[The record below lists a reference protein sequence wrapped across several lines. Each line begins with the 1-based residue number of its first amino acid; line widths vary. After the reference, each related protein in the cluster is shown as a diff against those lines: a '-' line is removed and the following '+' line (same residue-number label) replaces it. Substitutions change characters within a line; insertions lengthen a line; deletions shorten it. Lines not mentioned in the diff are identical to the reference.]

1 MEERRQ
7 LTRVEELTYEVKIEQ
22 VMTTDVLTVTPETMM
37 SEAKE
42 LLRNRRISGMPVVE
56 KGRLAGVISTEDIIT
71 TLELGKD
78 VAVREKIGHPVRTC
92 FADEPLAQA
101 IRRFDMY
108 GYGRYPVVN
117 RRGRL
122 VGIITQ
128 GDIIHGLLRA
138 LEADYHEE
146 ETLKHEAS
154 YLLEHVDSE
163 RTRLF
168 LSYRVRARDFVHAG
182 DAARQ
187 IKRALVRLGAH
198 PQAVRRVAIATFEA
212 ETNIIIH
219 SNGGRIAVLIQP
231 SAIRVRATDTGPGI
245 PDVDLAMQP
254 GFSTAPD
261 WVREMGFGSGM
272 GLANI
277 RRCASTM
284 HLASIPGRKTCLE
297 YTVIPEKSIALRE
310 QLKRRQND
318 FTRNRRPIIAN
329 GKDRPAQI
337 DEPG

>member
-1 MEERRQ
+1 
-7 LTRVEELTYEVKIEQ
+7 
-22 VMTTDVLTVTPETMM
+22 
-37 SEAKE
+37 
-42 LLRNRRISGMPVVE
+42 MPVVE
-56 KGRLAGVISTEDIIT
+56 KGKLVGVISTEDIIT
-71 TLELGKD
+71 TLERGKD
-78 VAVREKIGHPVRTC
+78 VAVREKIGYPMRTC

-108 GYGRYPVVN
+108 GYGRYPVEN

-122 VGIITQ
+122 VGIITR

-138 LEADYHEE
+138 LEVDYHEE
-146 ETLKHEAS
+146 EILKHEAS

-168 LSYRVRARDFVHAG
+168 LSYRVKARDFAHAG

-198 PQAVRRVAIATFEA
+198 PQSVRRVAVSAFEA

-219 SNGGRIAVLIQP
+219 SNGGRIAVLVQP

-284 HLASIPGRKTCLE
+284 HLTSIPGRKTCLE

-318 FTRNRRPIIAN
+318 FTRNRRPIIVN
-329 GKDRPAQI
+329 GKNRSAQV